1 MGLFDKIS
9 NMAKDA
15 TDKASDLLEI
25 QKLNSRINDERSRI
39 TRLKQQI
46 GDHYWKEFENGVALE
61 PEPSEHCRQIAQANE
76 QIKVI
81 EAQIESIKAD
91 GAGGENTVRME
102 TKPCPS
108 CGNNVEVGKKFCPE
122 CGYNME
128 SEVDSEVAAEP
139 AEPAESSAKCP
150 SCGSEI
156 ESGLKFCPECGQ
168 KLD

>member
-1 MGLFDKIS
+1 MGIFDKIS

-25 QKLNSRINDERSRI
+25 QKLNSKINDERSRI
-39 TRLKQQI
+39 ARLKQQI
-46 GDHYWKEFENGVALE
+46 GDHYLKQFEEGAMLD
-61 PEPSEHCRQIAQANE
+61 SEATELCSQILQIDE
-76 QIKVI
+76 QISAI
-81 EAQIESIKAD
+81 ERQIESIKAN
-91 GAGGENTVRME
+91 GASEENTVRME

-108 CGNNVEVGKKFCPE
+108 CGSSVEVGKKFCPE
-122 CGYNME
+122 CGYNM
-128 SEVDSEVAAEP
+128 DSEADSKEAE
-139 AEPAESSAKCP
+139 ETAESSAKCP